1 MLRKLEQEKEAEER
15 ELAEYEAKMK
25 QIALQ
30 KA

>member
-25 QIALQ
+25 
-30 KA
+30 